1 MKVLP
6 FSFGLFTF
14 CGVWRPLSWST
25 GWKKVIYDFYS
36 IFVVSCLYSYGLME
50 FADTIRS
57 LDEISEFIN
66 ASFMLVSVINTSC
79 KTANLLIKRD
89 QLIELLSILDNNLC
103 RSRSG
108 HEDLIQAECGRRV
121 KINFLFFF
129 CIVETAVMTSTVS
142 SIFENIP
149 ERTLPFRVWVPYYN
163 NSELAYWCLYLQQ
176 VIVGHGFQSTIA
188 IGNDTLVAGM
198 MLLTCAQLQIL
209 KHRQENL
216 PRVLEE
222 IRKEQNLDDNTL
234 QRQLL
239 NEIIYH
245 HKTILK
251 FATTANDLFST
262 IIFIQYAISCYVLCI
277 SVYRVAQ
284 MEVTNPEYPFT
295 VFYLLCM
302 TTQIFYFCWY
312 GNEVILES
320 SSIGESLYQ
329 MTWTDLNTSV
339 QKDLI
344 MIMNRTTHPIVFTS
358 GKIIILSVESFKGI
372 MKLSY
377 TAFNVLQQT

>member
-1 MKVLP
+1 MNVLP

-25 GWKKVIYDFYS
+25 GLKKCIYDCYS
-36 IFVVSCLYSYGLME
+36 VFVVSCLYSYCLME

-57 LDEISEFIN
+57 LSEISEFIN

-79 KTANLLIKRD
+79 KTANLFIKRN
-89 QLIELLSILDNNLC
+89 QLIQLLSILDNNLC
-103 RSRSG
+103 RSRG
-108 HEDLIQAECGRRV
+108 TEERAIQEECNRRV
-121 KINFLFFF
+121 KINFFFFF
-129 CIVETAVMTSTVS
+129 CIVEIAVFTSTVS

-163 NSELAYWCLYLQQ
+163 NSEFAYWCLYLQQ

-209 KHRQENL
+209 KFRQENL
-216 PRVLEE
+216 PSFFKELKEE
-222 IRKEQNLDDNTL
+222 QGSYTEEM

-239 NEIIYH
+239 KEIILH
-245 HKTILK
+245 HKTILR
-251 FATTANDLFST
+251 FAETANDLFST

-284 MEVTNPEYPFT
+284 MEVNNPEYPFT

-312 GNEVILES
+312 GNEVILE
-320 SSIGESLYQ
+320 
-329 MTWTDLNTSV
+329 V
-339 QKDLI
+339 
-344 MIMNRTTHPIVFTS
+344 
-358 GKIIILSVESFKGI
+358 
-372 MKLSY
+372 
-377 TAFNVLQQT
+377 